1 MTEKRKNRTGRIPKN
16 DPAVF
21 RYTVRFN
28 EEEHNR
34 FLSMFERS
42 GVSARSV
49 FIKAHFFGR
58 QFRVLTED
66 KNLVEYYARLSS
78 FHAQYRAVGNNY
90 NQVVKELRCHFS
102 EKKAMALL
110 YKLEKCTM
118 ELVAVTREVIRLTEE
133 YKSIRQASE
142 HG

>member
-49 FIKAHFFGR
+49 FIKAHFFGLP
-58 QFRVLTED
+58 FHVLTED
-66 KNLVEYYARLSS
+66 KSLVEYYTRLSS

-90 NQVVKELRCHFS
+90 NQVVKELKSHFS
-102 EKKAMALL
+102 EKRAMALL
-110 YKLEKCTM
+110 YKLEKCTL
-118 ELVAVTREVIRLTEE
+118 ELVAISHDIVQLTKDFEARWSQ
-133 YKSIRQASE
+133 KSV
-142 HG
+142 

>member
-34 FLSMFERS
+34 FLSMYERS

-49 FIKAHFFGR
+49 FIKAHFFGLP
-58 QFRVLTED
+58 FRVLTED
-66 KNLVEYYARLSS
+66 KNLVEYYTRLSS

-90 NQVVKELRCHFS
+90 NQVVKELKSRFS

-110 YKLEKCTM
+110 YRLEKCMM
-118 ELVAVTREVIRLTEE
+118 ELVSVTGDVVKLSREMQESI
-133 YKSIRQASE
+133 KSKSD
-142 HG
+142 